1 MNEQFNNHD
10 SPHNCTRLAAGRYN
24 FRVHRTIVLIL
35 TAFLALAA
43 HAQKKPITV
52 ETIVAERKVTGLG
65 PIQWA
70 PDGKR
75 FAWLE
80 KKELWLC
87 DAASSQRKVLVNLDD
102 LDAKAVKVT
111 APEAADWTNR
121 HVSEQT
127 FAWSG
132 GGNEILISS
141 SGDLFLLHVD
151 TGKWDQLT
159 ATAEAERDAKLSP
172 DGRHVSFRREHD
184 LYSLEIA
191 SKKTVRLTSDGS
203 ETLLNGELDW
213 VYPEELEIGTAHWWS
228 PDSKQIAYL
237 QLDISREPVFP
248 QVDALNVRARFEPER
263 YPKAGDPN
271 ADARLGIVSAG
282 GGQTHWMNLGET
294 RDNLLARVAWLP
306 DSQAVAVER
315 LNRIQNRLD
324 LMIANVANGE
334 ARVALHE
341 EDPAWI
347 NVNNDLQFLKD
358 GKEFLWGSERDGFH
372 HLYVYSI
379 EGRQLRQLTRGEWG
393 VDTVAGV
400 DESASEIYYT
410 STEQS
415 PLERQLYAVRLD
427 GKHRRRISSEPGT
440 HVISMSPDFALYL
453 DTASSLSSPPRRTIH
468 RNDGAETAVFHEAD
482 RSLADEYEILPTE
495 IHKIKTSD
503 GALLYARLIKPKG
516 FTEGKKY
523 PVVVFIYGGPGIGPE
538 VLDAW
543 PERQWDQVLAHRGFV
558 IWQLD
563 NRGTWGR
570 GHRWESVIF
579 HNMGAHELED
589 QKEGIRYLQ
598 SLGFADTSRMGIYGW
613 SYGGYMTLYTL
624 THAPGLFRAGIAGAP
639 VTHWRN
645 YDSIYTERYMGLP
658 EENASGYEAASA
670 LTHAADLKDK
680 LLLIHNLEDDNVHFQ
695 NTVQFMDALERADR
709 PFELMLYPQKSHGVS
724 GPLRKHLYE
733 TMVEFFEKNVK

>member
-1 MNEQFNNHD
+1 M
-10 SPHNCTRLAAGRYN
+10 
-24 FRVHRTIVLIL
+24 VHRTTALIL
-35 TAFLALAA
+35 TAFVTIAT
-43 HAQKKPITV
+43 HAQKKPITI
-52 ETIVAERKVTGLG
+52 ETIVAEHRSELAPV
-65 PIQWA
+65 QWA

-80 KKELWLC
+80 KKKLWLY
-87 DAASSQRKVLVNLDD
+87 DTGSGQRKELVDLED
-102 LDAKAVKVT
+102 LDSKAVKV
-111 APEAADWTNR
+111 AGSEATDWTNR
-121 HVSEQT
+121 RVSEQR

-132 GGNEILISS
+132 SSNEILISS
-141 SGDLFLLHVD
+141 SGDLFLLHMD
-151 TGKWDQLT
+151 TGKWDQIT

-172 DGRHVSFRREHD
+172 DGRRVSFRRHHD

-191 SKKTVRLTSDGS
+191 SKKTVRLTNDGT
-203 ETLLNGELDW
+203 ENLLNGELDW

-248 QVDALNVRARFEPER
+248 QVDALSLRARFEPER

-271 ADARLGIVSAG
+271 ADVRVGIVAAAG
-282 GGQTHWMNLGET
+282 GPTRWMNLGET
-294 RDNLLARVAWLP
+294 RDNLVARVMWLP

-324 LMIANVANGE
+324 LLIANAATGE
-334 ARVALHE
+334 ARVAVHE

-347 NVNNDLQFLKD
+347 NVNDDLLFLKD
-358 GKEFLWGSERDGFH
+358 GKQFLWGSEHDGFH
-372 HLYVYSI
+372 HLYLYST
-379 EGRQLRQLTRGEWG
+379 EGRELRQLTRGEWG

-400 DESASEIYYT
+400 DESAGEVYYT

-415 PLERQLYAVRLD
+415 PLERQLYSVRLD
-427 GKHRRRISSEPGT
+427 GAHKRRISSESGT
-440 HVISMSPDFALYL
+440 HVITMSPDCALYL
-453 DTASSLSSPPRRTIH
+453 DTASSLSSPPRRTVH
-468 RNDGAETAVFHEAD
+468 RNDGKQTAVFQDAD

-495 IHKIKTSD
+495 IHTVKASD
-503 GALLYARLIKPKG
+503 GALLYARLIKPAG
-516 FTEGKKY
+516 FTAGKKY
-523 PVVVFIYGGPGIGPE
+523 PVIVIIYGGPRAGQE

-543 PERQWDQVLAHRGFV
+543 PEHQWDQVLARHGFI

-570 GHRWESVIF
+570 GHRWESVIY
-579 HNMGAHELED
+579 HNMGTHELED

-598 SLGFADTSRMGIYGW
+598 SLGFADTSHMGIHGW

-624 THAPGLFRAGIAGAP
+624 THAAGLFRAGIAGAP

-645 YDSIYTERYMGLP
+645 YDTIYTERYMGLP
-658 EENASGYEAASA
+658 EENASGYESASA

-695 NTVQFMDALERADR
+695 NTVQFMDALERADI
-709 PFELMLYPQKSHGVS
+709 PFELMLYPQKAHGVS
-724 GPLRKHLYE
+724 GALRKHLFE
-733 TMVEFFEKNVK
+733 TMVGFFEKNVK

>member
-1 MNEQFNNHD
+1 M
-10 SPHNCTRLAAGRYN
+10 
-24 FRVHRTIVLIL
+24 VHRTTALIL
-35 TAFLALAA
+35 TAFLTFAA
-43 HAQKKPITV
+43 RAQKKPITID
-52 ETIVAERKVTGLG
+52 TIVAERKGTELA

-80 KKELWLC
+80 KKELWLY
-87 DAASSQRKVLVNLDD
+87 DTGSGQRKVLVNLDD
-102 LDAKAVKVT
+102 LDSKAVKV
-111 APEAADWTNR
+111 ARSEATDWTNR
-121 HVSEQT
+121 RVSEQR

-132 GGNEILISS
+132 GGNQILISS
-141 SGDLFLLHVD
+141 SGDLFLIHLD

-172 DGRHVSFRREHD
+172 DGRRVSFRREHD

-203 ETLLNGELDW
+203 ENLLNGELDW

-237 QLDISREPVFP
+237 QLDITREPVFP
-248 QVDALNVRARFEPER
+248 QVDALSLRARFEPER
-263 YPKAGDPN
+263 YPKAGDAN
-271 ADARLGIVSAG
+271 ADARLGIVAASG
-282 GGQTHWMNLGET
+282 GPTRWMNLGEA
-294 RDNLLARVAWLP
+294 RDNLLPRVTWLP
-306 DSQAVAVER
+306 DSRAVAAER

-324 LMIANVANGE
+324 LLIANTATGE

-347 NVNNDLQFLKD
+347 NVNDDLLFLKD

-372 HLYVYSI
+372 HLYLYSTDGK
-379 EGRQLRQLTRGEWG
+379 ELRQLTRGEWG

-400 DESASEIYYT
+400 DESTGEVFYT

-415 PLERQLYAVRLD
+415 PLERQLYSVRLD
-427 GKHRRRISSEPGT
+427 GTHKRRISLESGT
-440 HVISMSPDFALYL
+440 HVITMSPDCALYL

-468 RNDGAETAVFHEAD
+468 RNDGTETAVFHEAD
-482 RSLADEYEILPTE
+482 RSLADEYEIRPTE
-495 IHKIKTSD
+495 IHTVKASD
-503 GALLYARLIKPKG
+503 GALLYARLIKPAG
-516 FTEGKKY
+516 FTHGKKY
-523 PVVVFIYGGPGIGPE
+523 PVIVFIYGGPRAGQEI
-538 VLDAW
+538 VNAW
-543 PERQWDQVLAHRGFV
+543 PEHPWDQVLAHRGFV

-570 GHRWESVIF
+570 GHRWESAIY
-579 HNMGAHELED
+579 HNMGVHELED

-598 SLGFADTSRMGIYGW
+598 SLGFADTSRMGIFGW

-645 YDSIYTERYMGLP
+645 YDTIYTERYMGLP
-658 EENASGYEAASA
+658 EQNASGYENASA

-695 NTVQFMDALERADR
+695 NTVQFMDALERANI

-724 GPLRKHLYE
+724 GALRKHLYE
-733 TMVEFFEKNVK
+733 TMVGFFEKTVK